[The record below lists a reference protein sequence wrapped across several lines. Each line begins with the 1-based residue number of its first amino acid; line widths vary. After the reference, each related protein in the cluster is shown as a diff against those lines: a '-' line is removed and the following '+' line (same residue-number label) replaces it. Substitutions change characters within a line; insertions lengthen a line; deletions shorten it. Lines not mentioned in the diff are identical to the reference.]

1 MLFIKIFILFI
12 IIDMIWIKLLA
23 ENKYKKMI
31 KDIQNEEL
39 KIKILPTIFVYIF
52 MTLLLILF
60 RNTSNIN
67 IFLLGFLTYGV
78 YDMTNYALFN
88 KFNLHFAI
96 LYPTDK
102 NIKVKGV
109 LTAEVFKH
117 LKKSIFFLKILIF
130 RAWSNL

>member
-1 MLFIKIFILFI
+1 MIDYKNIMLFIKIFILFI
-12 IIDMIWIKLLA
+12 VIDMIWIKFLA

-96 LYPTDK
+96 LD
-102 NIKVKGV
+102 IIWGG
-109 LTAEVFKH
+109 
-117 LKKSIFFLKILIF
+117 ILFSVVNKLI
-130 RAWSNL
+130 

>member
-1 MLFIKIFILFI
+1 MFDYKNIILFIKIFILFI

-39 KIKILPTIFVYIF
+39 QIKILPAIFVYIF

-67 IFLLGFLTYGV
+67 IFLLGFLTYGI

-88 KFNLHFAI
+88 KFNLNFAI
-96 LYPTDK
+96 LDM
-102 NIKVKGV
+102 IWGGF
-109 LTAEVFKH
+109 LF
-117 LKKSIFFLKILIF
+117 SIVNKLI
-130 RAWSNL
+130 

>member
-1 MLFIKIFILFI
+1 MFDYKNIILLIKIFILFI

-52 MTLLLILF
+52 MALLLILF

-67 IFLLGFLTYGV
+67 IFLLGFLTYGI

-88 KFNLHFAI
+88 KFNLNFAI
-96 LYPTDK
+96 LDM
-102 NIKVKGV
+102 IWGGF
-109 LTAEVFKH
+109 LF
-117 LKKSIFFLKILIF
+117 SIVNKLI
-130 RAWSNL
+130 

>member
-12 IIDMIWIKLLA
+12 IIDMIWIKFLA